1 MSYRNTNTNDQIEKP
16 QSCDA
21 IVAHSSHSVSGAV
34 DGLLQQGHGDV
45 AATLSAAL
53 CGTGGGVANAAR
65 PAGEDDGVAR
75 GAIANA
81 DNEHGFAACGVA
93 FGLASSCACACA
105 CTCDCGC
112 GCDCDAPSSPFSLP
126 LPEL

>member
-45 AATLSAAL
+45 AAAFNAVL

-93 FGLASSCACACA
+93 LPVGLASSCV
-105 CTCDCGC
+105 CTCD
-112 GCDCDAPSSPFSLP
+112 
-126 LPEL
+126 